1 VERSIGLEGHEIAGK
16 MGWKDRVRYVERMKT
31 KDRAIDK
38 EQQGEY
44 LTPIIFICKVF
55 KLTFEIKLS
64 SHFTSSFSIK
74 SNRYLSFLGCSF
86 RLIDWPWP
94 KVSVQGRSGS
104 GLRRSR

>member
-1 VERSIGLEGHEIAGK
+1 LKRSIGLEGREIAGK

-38 EQQGEY
+38 EQQREY

-64 SHFTSSFSIK
+64 SHFTSSYSIK
-74 SNRYLSFLGCSF
+74 SNRYLSILGVLVS
-86 RLIDWPWP
+86 ID
-94 KVSVQGRSGS
+94 
-104 GLRRSR
+104 